1 MEQVGVGSLPSS
13 LAEAFNSCSL
23 SIHKVTELMKK
34 LGLDMTKQTNALA
47 NVMVEMDKNRNG
59 YVDLKELT
67 SWWKRAGHETQEK
80 MTELNDK
87 MRLVRELF
95 DNVDEDA
102 SGKLERG
109 ELSDLVTTL
118 GFQMSPKDLDEAM
131 DRSVSI

>member
-1 MEQVGVGSLPSS
+1 
-13 LAEAFNSCSL
+13 
-23 SIHKVTELMKK
+23 MKK